1 MKKHMAR
8 ILLCSVLCL
17 LVLLSQT
24 GWAEEADQWIC
35 PECGALQNATDF
47 CVGCSAPRP
56 AASYLNASISG
67 DPERTQVSILRI
79 DGSSF
84 ISTKKDQYLYA
95 PWNATDINKDT
106 CWQFSAQKGL
116 KDKAWLAMELE
127 DETIDE
133 IWVRNG
139 FLSVDSKGNSLYAD
153 YSRIKDIRVEF
164 AVFEQ
169 GTETMRFTLSDDN
182 GNGWQ
187 IIKTGRHEHVCDVK
201 IYVDSI
207 YKGKK
212 KADTVCLTDIM
223 LVRKNTADTDEQSF
237 EAASATAAVKV
248 IKYGDRGSNVKHLQQ
263 MLRTLG
269 FMDGKA
275 DGIYGQQTQDAV
287 DYFLL
292 YSADGEMEETA
303 DNPEDDNGVDQE
315 SIDLLERIINITN
328 GICTDEI
335 TDEDKE
341 LWPVC
346 QPGEDGNEL
355 CWRHMRTIKALSMV
369 GGGYPP
375 PEMEILLLRRARQN
389 WIDDMRQLYDEWA
402 FTNPKVAKAQ
412 KKSFEAT
419 VSRLEKQWK
428 TAEKKLKGEDLIEY
442 LWEQYYYME
451 NMGVSLCFDLYT
463 AEGN

>member
-1 MKKHMAR
+1 MKKHMTH

-17 LVLLSQT
+17 LMLLSHT
-24 GWAEEADQWIC
+24 VWAEEAGQWTC
-35 PECGALQNATDF
+35 QECGVSQNATDF

-56 AASYLNASISG
+56 ASSYMNAGISS

-84 ISTKKDQYLYA
+84 ITAKEDQYLYE
-95 PWNATDINKDT
+95 PWSAADIDRST
-106 CWQFSAQKGL
+106 CWQFSAKKGL
-116 KDKAWLAMELE
+116 KDKAWLALELE

-139 FLSVDSKGNSLYAD
+139 CQSVDSKGNTLYPN

-169 GTETMRFTLSDDN
+169 GTETMRFTLSDDS

-201 IYVDSI
+201 IYIDSI

-212 KADTVCLTDIM
+212 NANTVCLTDIM
-223 LVRKNTADTDEQSF
+223 LVKKNTADTDEQVS
-237 EAASATAAVKV
+237 EMPPATATPKIV
-248 IKYGDRGSNVKHLQQ
+248 KYGDRGSNVKHLQQ

-269 FMDGKA
+269 FLDGKA
-275 DGIYGQQTQDAV
+275 DGVYGQQTQDAV
-287 DYFLL
+287 DDFLL
-292 YSADGEMEETA
+292 YSADGEMEVVA
-303 DNPEDDNGVDQE
+303 DNPEDDNGIDQE

-346 QPGEDGNEL
+346 QPGEEGNEL
-355 CWRHMRTIKALSMV
+355 CWRHMRTIKALNMV
-369 GGGYPP
+369 GGSYPP

-389 WIDDMRQLYDEWA
+389 WIDDVRQLYDKWA
-402 FTNPKVAKAQ
+402 LTNPKVAKVQ

-419 VSRLEKQWK
+419 VTRLEKQWK
-428 TAEKKLKGEDLIEY
+428 TAEKKLKDEDLIEY

-451 NMGVSLCFDLYT
+451 NIGVSLCFDLHT